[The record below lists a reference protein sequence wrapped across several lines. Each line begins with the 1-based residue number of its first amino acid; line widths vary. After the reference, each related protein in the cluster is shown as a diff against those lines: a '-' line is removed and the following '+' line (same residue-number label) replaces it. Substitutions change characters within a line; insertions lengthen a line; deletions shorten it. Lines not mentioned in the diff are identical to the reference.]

1 MSSLRAPHVLRS
13 ATLTLAVLV
22 ALVVVVHAVGGQVPK
37 WETKGWM
44 NVVEGPAEWFMQFVQ
59 GASRLVKG
67 GSDGALFS
75 ARLGCLLLLILLF
88 VALRRWMLMYYAH
101 KPGAVDVKKLV
112 SSAPGMEQQLEGL
125 TAQLRKQLSET
136 YLYPPTALPAE
147 APADNFLD
155 LLGDVDLEPKRLGTS
170 LLRLF
175 SRLRPKIAY
184 TVRGVL
190 RRREQEPGFGVTV
203 TVTSYAIRGSRTESI
218 WGPAWEDAI
227 QDAGYWVMATL
238 VPVTRAGRRPPWQGW
253 CGRDL
258 PPDLF
263 AAYQQARELS
273 QERKFD
279 DALDRYYEALRLD
292 PTNLYLR
299 TQIAGIQEQL
309 WLHLDALETYYGAIR
324 LDGRNS
330 AQRNARTGM
339 HSWDPRRTLRHRYG
353 WWRSGLLEARFRYAV
368 VLGVAERTA
377 EQWCKIDDPPCP
389 RRAHARQQIR
399 QALGP
404 ALAAR
409 HWRAFRG
416 LMPPG
421 RAEPFGPDQE
431 GLVREWLETELGE
444 ERRRY
449 PVVREIFQ
457 LACREEMQQ
466 LAADYPRM
474 IRFRHPFVRAHGTLT
489 RTSLRLN
496 RDVWAPL
503 RLAWAHEDAGR
514 DRVELLE
521 NPLPWPSSAETLA
534 RRTRAARGAFRGVRR
549 CLSGGWRLSQDNY
562 NAACAYAVA
571 MNGTDGQSG
580 SRERRALADLAVD
593 ELEGAAQADVSG
605 FHPVTRSWLL
615 IEDPDLEKLRQESRF
630 IRFERETYPHSA
642 PDRHRPERPLR
653 PEMKAYGRQLL
664 SGCAA
669 VMEHTW
675 RLRRGQLPAE
685 PYVLVEWF
693 AGETELWR
701 CVDRIASNQGRNWR
715 DRQRL
720 LQRVREVADTRLLVR
735 CGLPSSLPEMDDL
748 LDEAAWDTVDGVQ
761 ERISS
766 FEETFEKRLAALSL
780 AVAAGANGS
789 ANRRSP
795 IRLSTQWLAAV
806 RRNGA
811 SPAAV
816 QQAAAQQACS
826 DYETAWRAVRDL
838 LDPDESGT
846 ALSDALRRFHAP
858 RALIGTGPRGTMTP

>member
-1 MSSLRAPHVLRS
+1 
-13 ATLTLAVLV
+13 
-22 ALVVVVHAVGGQVPK
+22 
-37 WETKGWM
+37 
-44 NVVEGPAEWFMQFVQ
+44 
-59 GASRLVKG
+59 
-67 GSDGALFS
+67 
-75 ARLGCLLLLILLF
+75 
-88 VALRRWMLMYYAH
+88 
-101 KPGAVDVKKLV
+101 
-112 SSAPGMEQQLEGL
+112 
-125 TAQLRKQLSET
+125 
-136 YLYPPTALPAE
+136 
-147 APADNFLD
+147 
-155 LLGDVDLEPKRLGTS
+155 
-170 LLRLF
+170 
-175 SRLRPKIAY
+175 
-184 TVRGVL
+184 
-190 RRREQEPGFGVTV
+190 
-203 TVTSYAIRGSRTESI
+203 
-218 WGPAWEDAI
+218 
-227 QDAGYWVMATL
+227 
-238 VPVTRAGRRPPWQGW
+238 
-253 CGRDL
+253 
-258 PPDLF
+258 
-263 AAYQQARELS
+263 
-273 QERKFD
+273 
-279 DALDRYYEALRLD
+279 
-292 PTNLYLR
+292 
-299 TQIAGIQEQL
+299 
-309 WLHLDALETYYGAIR
+309 
-324 LDGRNS
+324 
-330 AQRNARTGM
+330 
-339 HSWDPRRTLRHRYG
+339 
-353 WWRSGLLEARFRYAV
+353 
-368 VLGVAERTA
+368 
-377 EQWCKIDDPPCP
+377 
-389 RRAHARQQIR
+389 
-399 QALGP
+399 
-404 ALAAR
+404 
-409 HWRAFRG
+409 
-416 LMPPG
+416 
-421 RAEPFGPDQE
+421 
-431 GLVREWLETELGE
+431 
-444 ERRRY
+444 
-449 PVVREIFQ
+449 
-457 LACREEMQQ
+457 
-466 LAADYPRM
+466 
-474 IRFRHPFVRAHGTLT
+474 
-489 RTSLRLN
+489 
-496 RDVWAPL
+496 
-503 RLAWAHEDAGR
+503 
-514 DRVELLE
+514 
-521 NPLPWPSSAETLA
+521 
-534 RRTRAARGAFRGVRR
+534 
-549 CLSGGWRLSQDNY
+549 
-562 NAACAYAVA
+562 